1 MKTNVATDA
10 ATPIPPLSAIV
21 SDIYRSID
29 NMPKQSKSKT
39 IAVETERRRAEIIHN
54 RRVKEILEENERK
67 RTPFDRWSRQRYHL
81 SMDLPSTGV
90 QKSYVNQRLRSGLI
104 VNNAQGYPRFAL
116 RRRAGDVETDDNTAK
131 NLIMGNLVYVPEG
144 LGGLA
149 GNPPIKYEGD
159 GSGKPKHK
167 KKAKA
172 AKRS

>member
-1 MKTNVATDA
+1 
-10 ATPIPPLSAIV
+10 
-21 SDIYRSID
+21 
-29 NMPKQSKSKT
+29 MPKQSKSKT
-39 IAVETERRRAEIIHN
+39 ISVETERRRAEILHN
-54 RRVKEILEENERK
+54 RRVREILEENERK
-67 RTPFDRWSRQRYHL
+67 RTPFDRWTRQRYHL
-81 SMDLPSTGV
+81 NMDIPGAGV

-116 RRRAGDVETDDNTAK
+116 RRRAGDVETDVDTAK

-149 GNPPIKYEGD
+149 GNPPLKYEGQ

-172 AKRS
+172 ARR

>member
-1 MKTNVATDA
+1 
-10 ATPIPPLSAIV
+10 
-21 SDIYRSID
+21 
-29 NMPKQSKSKT
+29 MPKQSKNKT
-39 IAVETERRRAEIIHN
+39 IAAETERRRAEIIHN

-116 RRRAGDVETDDNTAK
+116 RRRAGDIETDDNTMK
-131 NLIMGNLVYVPEG
+131 SLIMGNLVYVPEG

-149 GNPPIKYEGD
+149 GNPPPKHEMD
-159 GSGKPKHK
+159 DKDEGSGKPKHK

-172 AKRS
+172 ARR

>member
-1 MKTNVATDA
+1 
-10 ATPIPPLSAIV
+10 
-21 SDIYRSID
+21 
-29 NMPKQSKSKT
+29 MPKQSKNKT
-39 IAVETERRRAEIIHN
+39 IAAETERRRAEIIHN

-116 RRRAGDVETDDNTAK
+116 RRRAGDIETDDNTMK
-131 NLIMGNLVYVPEG
+131 SLIMGNLVYVPEG

-149 GNPPIKYEGD
+149 GNPPPKHEMD
-159 GSGKPKHK
+159 DKDEGSGKPKRK

-172 AKRS
+172 ARR